1 MAIIISEERKEFNW
15 LPFLISGFFLFAVVI
30 GSYLLF
36 FTEAPLIEKIVPSNQ
51 KIISD
56 ISKVSGDEFKNDL
69 ISTRKELQTKI
80 KQNIGGVTG
89 GASAGSGRINPFMP
103 F

>member
-1 MAIIISEERKEFNW
+1 MAIIISEERKQFNW
-15 LPFLISGFFLFAVVI
+15 LPFLIAAIFLFVAVI

-36 FTEAPLIEKIVPSNQ
+36 FTEAPLIEKIIPSSQ

-56 ISKVSGDEFKNDL
+56 IAKVKSEDFKNDL
-69 ISTRKELQTKI
+69 SSIKKELQTKA
-80 KQNIGGVTG
+80 KQTVVP
-89 GASAGSGRINPFMP
+89 SAGGTSANPGRTNPLLP

>member
-1 MAIIISEERKEFNW
+1 MAIIISEEKKEFNW
-15 LPFLISGFFLFAVVI
+15 LPFLIAGFFLFVVVV

-69 ISTRKELQTKI
+69 TLTRKDLQTKI
-80 KQNIGGVTG
+80 KQNIGGATG
-89 GASAGSGRINPFMP
+89 GTSVGSGRINPFLP